1 QLHKNFTCTDRGSG
15 EMDKGQYDVSENV
28 FGITGALVLY
38 RASTLQHIRFK
49 DEFFD
54 HDFFAYKED
63 VDLAWR
69 LRQAGVGAWYQST
82 AIAYHYRGMYGQEKM
97 GWIDRLRHRKSKS
110 RLRSYYSTRNH
121 WAMLSKNMDIFSFI
135 VFFPYLFLTEMAR
148 FVYVFFFE
156 GSNRRAIAHA
166 ILWIPR
172 MFQKR
177 RSMKNIKTVSVFR
190 LMKQFAK

>member
-1 QLHKNFTCTDRGSG
+1 
-15 EMDKGQYDVSENV
+15 
-28 FGITGALVLY
+28 
-38 RASTLQHIRFK
+38 
-49 DEFFD
+49 
-54 HDFFAYKED
+54 
-63 VDLAWR
+63 
-69 LRQAGVGAWYQST
+69 
-82 AIAYHYRGMYGQEKM
+82 
-97 GWIDRLRHRKSKS
+97 
-110 RLRSYYSTRNH
+110 
-121 WAMLSKNMDIFSFI
+121 IFSFI